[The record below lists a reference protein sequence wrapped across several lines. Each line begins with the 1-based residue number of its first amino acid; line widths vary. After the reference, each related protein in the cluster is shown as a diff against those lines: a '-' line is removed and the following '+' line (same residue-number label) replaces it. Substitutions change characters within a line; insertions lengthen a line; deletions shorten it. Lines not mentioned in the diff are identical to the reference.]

1 MRHLLV
7 LACVALLASACR
19 TPNTP
24 FPDAEIEGLAPI
36 PYTAEE
42 IRANHPSG
50 SITHLEV
57 VRDGEVVEVVHTEF
71 LDADALSVTLRMSRF
86 DAAGAPLGEVVEQ
99 RATWAELRGH
109 AHFPAA
115 ATELGHSN
123 VEVPAGEFECW
134 VYRVYA
140 GDAAN
145 TVVTYHFAV
154 DEPGPPVLFIE
165 ERDGVETGR
174 WRMSHDGRR

>member
-1 MRHLLV
+1 MKHVLV
-7 LACVALLASACR
+7 LASLALVAAGCR

-24 FPDAEIEGLAPI
+24 FPEAQIAGLAPI

-50 SITHLEV
+50 SMTHLEI
-57 VRDGEVVEVVHTEF
+57 VRGGEVVEVVHTEF

-86 DAAGAPLGEVVEQ
+86 DAAGAPLGEPAEQ
-99 RATWAELRGH
+99 RATWEELRGH
-109 AHFPAA
+109 AHFAAA
-115 ATELGHSN
+115 ATELGHSL

-134 VYRVYA
+134 VYRVHA
-140 GDAAN
+140 GDEAD

-154 DEPGPPVLFIE
+154 DEPGPPVLFVE
-165 ERDGVETGR
+165 ERGGVETGR
-174 WRMSHDGRR
+174 WRMSFDNRR